1 MRIVVL
7 IKQVPDTWGARTIDT
22 ATGRLDR
29 ESSEAVIDEISEKS
43 IEIGLQLKEQHGG
56 EVIALTMGS
65 GAANDVLRKALAMG
79 ADEALHICDDALVG
93 ADAVTT
99 ARVLA
104 AAITKTTFDIVVAGN
119 ESTDGRGGVIPAMLA
134 ELLGVAQ
141 LTNLDTVLVDG
152 TQISGERA
160 TEFGT
165 VSVSAQLPAVISITE
180 RAAEARYPTF
190 RGIMS
195 AKKKPLSQLGL
206 ADLELSGGVTPANLT
221 LVKSVDVRPARE
233 AGIKVIDDG
242 SAADQIID
250 YLVSRRV
257 I

>member
-1 MRIVVL
+1 ML
-7 IKQVPDTWGARTIDT
+7 IKQVPDTWGERKIDS
-22 ATGRLDR
+22 ATGRIDR

-56 EVIALTMGS
+56 EVIAVTVGPD
-65 GAANDVLRKALAMG
+65 AAHDVLRKALAMG
-79 ADEALHICDDALVG
+79 ADEAIHVSDDALVG

-104 AAITKTTFDIVVAGN
+104 AAITHTHFDLVVAGN

-134 ELLGVAQ
+134 EILGVAQ
-141 LTNLDTVLVDG
+141 LTNLDTVSANG
-152 TQISGERA
+152 SSISGERV
-160 TEFGT
+160 TEVGSVT
-165 VSVSAQLPAVISITE
+165 VTAQLPAVISITE

-195 AKKKPLSQLGL
+195 AKKKPLSKLGL
-206 ADLELSGGVTPANLT
+206 SELNLGDNSAMTNLT
-221 LVKSVDVRPARE
+221 LVNNVDIRPARE
-233 AGIKVIDDG
+233 AGIKVEDDG
-242 SAADQIID
+242 TAAQQIID
-250 YLVSRRV
+250 YLVSQRV